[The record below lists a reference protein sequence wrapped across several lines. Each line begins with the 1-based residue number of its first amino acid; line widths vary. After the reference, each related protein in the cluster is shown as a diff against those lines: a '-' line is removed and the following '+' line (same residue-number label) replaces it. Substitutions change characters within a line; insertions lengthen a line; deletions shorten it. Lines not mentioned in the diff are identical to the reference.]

1 MKELV
6 DSIAAAL
13 SEISSAKYSKTS
25 AFTSSGGDESNS
37 YVAPGS
43 TEESTAA
50 LEEFIK
56 VVNELDAAQAAL
68 DNAYDK
74 GLWTQFDAL
83 QRRLAAAQ
91 EAYDATLPSIGTGI
105 GGGGGGAGFLAMS
118 SGGMV
123 PKYFATGGK
132 SIGSDTVPAML
143 TPGEFVMNKG
153 ATKAFGPMLSAM
165 NGSKYPSM
173 LGGLSS
179 PRYASGANNISSTL
193 ISQSYPQMSNVS
205 VMPMTNMS
213 SANVNTNST
222 AVYNYSVGINVNGSN
237 SNPNDIAR
245 AVMAEIKN
253 VDAQR
258 IRSQRA

>member
-1 MKELV
+1 MQQQ
-6 DSIAAAL
+6 
-13 SEISSAKYSKTS
+13 AKT
-25 AFTSSGGDESNS
+25 
-37 YVAPGS
+37 
-43 TEESTAA
+43 
-50 LEEFIK
+50 LIK
-56 VVNELDAAQAAL
+56 AAQL
-68 DNAYDK
+68 AYDTDLK
-74 GLWTQFDAL
+74 AL
-83 QRRLAAAQ
+83 NALK
-91 EAYDATLPSIGTGI
+91 GI
-105 GGGGGGAGFLAMS
+105 GPSVWNSLKDDFDKKY
-118 SGGMV
+118 
-123 PKYFATGGK
+123 PKGRPMMYGGK
-132 SIGSDTVPAML
+132 VKPMQYGGRVGSDYVPALL
-143 TPGEFVMNKG
+143 TPGEFVMNKT
-153 ATKAFGPMLSAM
+153 ASKAFGPTLAAM

-179 PRYASGANNISSTL
+179 PQYASGANNISSTL

-213 SANVNTNST
+213 SANVSTNST